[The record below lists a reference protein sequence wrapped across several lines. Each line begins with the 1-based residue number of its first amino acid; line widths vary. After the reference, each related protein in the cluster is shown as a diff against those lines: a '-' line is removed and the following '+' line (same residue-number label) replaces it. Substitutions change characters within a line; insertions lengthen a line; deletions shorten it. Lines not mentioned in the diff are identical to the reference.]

1 MGQPIVGTIGSCQHQ
16 KLSRLASNGIH
27 TCHVL
32 VLLAKPWLPL
42 FVPENGR
49 NLGENTRVALLVD
62 TKTMFNS
69 VGCCHLFMTQCGT
82 AQSCLACPAAPSSAA
97 SAGMTAWLCHTQH
110 CGTVG

>member
-1 MGQPIVGTIGSCQHQ
+1 MNIVGTIDSCQNQ
-16 KLSRLASNGIH
+16 NLSHLATDGIH
-27 TCHVL
+27 TFHVS
-32 VLLAKPWLPL
+32 VLPAQPWLPL

-62 TKTMFNS
+62 TCTKTMFNS

-97 SAGMTAWLCHTQH
+97 SAGMTA
-110 CGTVG
+110 